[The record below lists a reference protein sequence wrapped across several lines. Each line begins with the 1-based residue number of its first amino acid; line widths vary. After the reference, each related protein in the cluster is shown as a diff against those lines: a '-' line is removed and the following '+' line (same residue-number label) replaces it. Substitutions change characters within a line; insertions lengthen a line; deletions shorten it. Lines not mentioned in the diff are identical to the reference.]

1 MRNAFPLRR
10 YGMMQTSNTG
20 SPARG
25 VTIDPESAATREAL
39 RVRFLAVDTSNVAD
53 VLDKLGYPNQGLSAE
68 FSPYPSTAGRLAGWA
83 YTILGQMMSYTQT
96 GDPEKMRAC
105 QGISPGEVAVWAGDG
120 EGVCYF
126 GELIA
131 TGMKERG
138 CVGALVDGGVRDVRW
153 IGRLGFPVYARYRT
167 PIQSIGRWK
176 VSVAQVPV
184 PIRGATTQEVS
195 VSPGDFIL
203 ADEDGAVVI
212 PAALVPHVLEEAEKL
227 TRTEVAIRSDLSAG
241 LTLAEALRKYG
252 HV

>member
-1 MRNAFPLRR
+1 
-10 YGMMQTSNTG
+10 MMQTSNTD
-20 SPARG
+20 SPARS

-83 YTILGQMMSYTQT
+83 YTILGQMMSYAQM

-176 VSVAQVPV
+176 VSAAQVPV

-212 PAALVPHVLEEAEKL
+212 PAALVSHVLEEAERL
-227 TRTEVAIRSDLSAG
+227 TRTEVAIRADLSAG